1 MMPLAIGLDI
11 LEVKK
16 VVLHIIFLIIM
27 QKSKIDLYDS

>member
-16 VVLHIIFLIIM
+16 VVLHIISLIIM